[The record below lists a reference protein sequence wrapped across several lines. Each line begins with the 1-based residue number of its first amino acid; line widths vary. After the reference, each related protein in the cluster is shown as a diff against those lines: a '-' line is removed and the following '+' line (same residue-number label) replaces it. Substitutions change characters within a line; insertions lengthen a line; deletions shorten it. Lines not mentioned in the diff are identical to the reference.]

1 MIIDFHT
8 HLFPKSM
15 RENRETYFEGEPAF
29 KMLYAWE
36 KAQLVGGHEMV
47 QVMDEEQVDMS
58 VAFGFPWK
66 NPEYS
71 KMHNDYIMDV
81 VIRYP
86 DRIKGF
92 CCLDTCSETAVSE
105 VTRCLSGGL
114 SGVGELAF
122 YETGIVCEARDSLA
136 PIMAVC
142 REKDLPVMI
151 HTNEPVGHLYPGKS
165 ENTLAQIYDIVK
177 RFPDNKIVLAHW
189 GGGVFFYGLL
199 KKEVKEALKNVWL
212 DTAASPF
219 LYDAAIYRHAIDIIG
234 IEKILFGTD
243 FPLIRPARYFKEME
257 SAGLTQEEMNRICG
271 DNARRLIAL

>member
-8 HLFPKSM
+8 HLFPKAL
-15 RENRETYFEGEPAF
+15 RENREKYFEGEPAF
-29 KMLYAWE
+29 RMLYAWE
-36 KAQLVGGHEMV
+36 KARLVGGHEMV
-47 QVMDEEQVDMS
+47 QVMDEEGVDIS

-81 VIRYP
+81 VSRYP
-86 DRIKGF
+86 GRIKGF
-92 CCLDTCSETAVSE
+92 CCLDTCSETAISE

-151 HTNEPVGHLYPGKS
+151 HTNEPVGHMYPGKS

-199 KKEVKEALKNVWL
+199 KKEVKDALKNVWL
-212 DTAASPF
+212 DTAATPF

-234 IEKILFGTD
+234 VEKILFGTD
-243 FPLIRPARYFKEME
+243 FPLIRPSRYFKEME
-257 SAGLTQEEMNRICG
+257 GAGLTQEEMNLIRG
-271 DNARRLIAL
+271 NNARRLIAF